1 MGWSNLECR
10 TANSH
15 TCVIVHLDMEH
26 NINDLLK
33 ASKTRF
39 PYLVPTRC
47 VFFFFFCESRM
58 HCSTVSCMEPEIRDD
73 RQMGIFSL
81 SQQTLRPLFER
92 RIRDESGSLWTVPF
106 AISSL
111 AWG

>member
-10 TANSH
+10 TATSH

-33 ASKTRF
+33 ASKMRF

-47 VFFFFFCESRM
+47 VFFLFCESRM
-58 HCSTVSCMEPEIRDD
+58 HYSTVSCMGPEIRDD
-73 RQMGIFSL
+73 RQMAISSL
-81 SQQTLRPLFER
+81 SQQTLRPPFER
-92 RIRDESGSLWTVPF
+92 RIHDESGSSWTVPF